1 MFLESDGSEIREIY
15 ISHCQIVL
23 MEYTVVYAENMST
36 PEKYAVFNQK
46 EWDRPCL
53 IELVQIR
60 IKDGWQ
66 PIGGVSYGKHEDF
79 EEKVWAQ
86 AMTKMQ
92 GEEE

>member
-1 MFLESDGSEIREIY
+1 MISKIREVY
-15 ISHCQIVL
+15 ISHSQIVP
-23 MEYTVVYAENMST
+23 MEYTVVYAEKMST

-46 EWDRPCL
+46 KWDRPCL

-79 EEKVWAQ
+79 EGKVWAQ

>member
-1 MFLESDGSEIREIY
+1 MFPESDGSEIREIY

-60 IKDGWQ
+60 IKDGWH

-79 EEKVWAQ
+79 EGKVWAQ

>member
-1 MFLESDGSEIREIY
+1 MFLESDGSEIREIN

-79 EEKVWAQ
+79 EGKVWAQ

>member
-60 IKDGWQ
+60 IKDGWH

-79 EEKVWAQ
+79 EGKVWAQ